1 MPAGRADF
9 SKPAGNSCAVGVG
22 HSVAFG
28 SCDGPHHLHDPA
40 KNAAVFCGRTHGA
53 DGSVYYGKHGWRCAR
68 PRLSESARADSRGR
82 ARRRDEGRS
91 GGGEPAAG
99 IAPA

>member
-9 SKPAGNSCAVGVG
+9 SKPAGFVRAAGLG

-28 SCDGPHHLHDPA
+28 SGDGPHHLHDPA

-53 DGSVYYGKHGWRCAR
+53 DGSVYYGKHGWRFSIAPAVR
-68 PRLSESARADSRGR
+68 ERSS
-82 ARRRDEGRS
+82 GRS
-91 GGGEPAAG
+91 GTCSPEG
-99 IAPA
+99 